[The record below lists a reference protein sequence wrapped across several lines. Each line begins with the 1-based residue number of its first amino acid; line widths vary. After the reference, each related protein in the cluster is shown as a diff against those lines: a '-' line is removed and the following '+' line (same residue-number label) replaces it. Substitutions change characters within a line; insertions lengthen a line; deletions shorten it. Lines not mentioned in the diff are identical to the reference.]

1 MKNKNSIAL
10 LLTGAALGAG
20 IATPAANAAAEF
32 FQAQRMPHPIYVDGQ
47 QVQMETYAINGS
59 NYVKLRDIGQTVGF
73 EVYWDG
79 SAAQI
84 ISGKPYTGQPPAQTT
99 PSAVPDHSTEADPAA
114 FTGYLTA
121 GVYSIIQEAV
131 LSKQTTTFGSAVS
144 GFTGLKYGDDEM
156 LFRKAEDE
164 LNQIHAVLA
173 ALGPY
178 PCYELTTCGYLCQV
192 KYPELYQGAAEH
204 TRNFIASLAGLSDKE
219 KVKQI
224 DWYVCDRLAYD
235 KTCFAWPNEVL
246 TQDGVVRGACM
257 SYAHSFHFLCQQ
269 AGIPCVLKHGG
280 NHQWNMVYIEGR
292 WWDVD
297 VTADDCDGVEFYEDG
312 VTTGYL
318 PFDGT
323 DEFRERFYADSDQIL
338 KTEESFPDEE
348 PEITR
353 FAQEV
358 LAPGD
363 EQKKSEIT

>member
-1 MKNKNSIAL
+1 MSRRKEIVL
-10 LLTGAALGAG
+10 VAAGILAG
-20 IATPAANAAAEF
+20 IAISSPAAQAAAGLM
-32 FQAQRMPHPIYVDGQ
+32 ANPSSQRFYLDGEQ
-47 QVQMETYAINGS
+47 INLTAYEINGS

-79 SAAQI
+79 SVAQI
-84 ISGKPYTGQPPAQTT
+84 ISDKPFTGQPPAQAT
-99 PSAVPDHSTEADPAA
+99 PSAVPNHSAQADPAA

-121 GVYSIIQEAV
+121 EVYDTIWEAV
-131 LSKQTTTFGSAVS
+131 RTKQTTSFGSAVS

-156 LFRKAEDE
+156 LFQKAEDE
-164 LNQIHAVLA
+164 LDQIHAVLA
-173 ALGPY
+173 TLGPY
-178 PCYELTTCGYLCQV
+178 PCYELITSNDGSGYLCQV

-204 TRNFIASLAGLSDKE
+204 TRDFIVSLAGLSDRE
-219 KVKQI
+219 KIKRI

-257 SYAHSFHFLCQQ
+257 SYAYSFQFLCQQ
-269 AGIPCVLKHGG
+269 AGIPCILKHGG

-323 DEFRERFYADSDQIL
+323 DEFRERYYMDSEQIL
-338 KTEESFPDEE
+338 KTEESFPDED

-358 LAPGD
+358 LVPGST
-363 EQKKSEIT
+363 K